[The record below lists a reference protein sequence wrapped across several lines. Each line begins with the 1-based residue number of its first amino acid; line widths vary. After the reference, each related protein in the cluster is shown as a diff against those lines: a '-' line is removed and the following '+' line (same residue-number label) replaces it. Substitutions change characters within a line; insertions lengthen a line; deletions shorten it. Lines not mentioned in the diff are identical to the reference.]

1 LNTFDRHLLREWLTI
16 LGIALAL
23 ACGLLLVQVMYDDFR
38 DLHEAGARVRD
49 LALYVVVAVPG
60 FLALTLPIV
69 LLVSV
74 LFVLGKLHKANE
86 LTAMRAAGV

>member
-1 LNTFDRHLLREWLTI
+1 MNTFDRHLLREWLSI
-16 LGIALAL
+16 LVLFLVL

-38 DLHEAGARVRD
+38 DLHEAGAHLRD
-49 LALYVVVAVPG
+49 LGLYILVAIPS

-74 LFVLGKLHKANE
+74 VFLLV
-86 LTAMRAAGV
+86 